1 MDNNIEEQLQQFQT
15 SLIEK
20 AVDTLK
26 DIRDKYMI
34 AVKDTGCLILLWS

>member
-20 AVDTLK
+20 GEMSAA
-26 DIRDKYMI
+26 DIFWSCI
-34 AVKDTGCLILLWS
+34 AILFFTGCLILLWS

>member
-34 AVKDTGCLILLWS
+34 AVKDDVKERG